1 MNQIAGKPQNLKQVN
16 RSIVRRAIR
25 GMGTATRGEI
35 VAATGISV
43 TTVRMLLAEMVEN
56 GELLEAGYDE
66 SAGGRKAMRYE
77 LNKNRFCGAAF
88 CLDGEN
94 IYYLIVN
101 ICGEIQERGSFEAQ
115 GDASASICAF
125 LDKRTENTEFRS
137 VGIGVPGIVNGLE
150 YRRKNEDGS
159 LERHPIGEVIRRRYH
174 IPVILENDLNA
185 VTLGF
190 GHCYLKEF
198 PEENCEEINM
208 AYLSF
213 SEGCLS
219 AGFLSGGR
227 LLRGWNNFVG
237 ELGLFPTEEDATLD
251 ELLESP
257 LDDAQYSRLV
267 ARLIAGICCVLNP
280 RYVAL
285 GGEMFRR
292 QCLPMIAECFDC
304 MLPDEMKTE
313 IVYAEDKW
321 HDYFE
326 GMAYLTAEHIFE
338 EVVLTGERQAEW
350 HKSNKISL

>member
-1 MNQIAGKPQNLKQVN
+1 MNPIAGKPQNLKQVN
-16 RSIVRRAIR
+16 RSIVRRVIR
-25 GMGTATRGEI
+25 EMGTATRGEI
-35 VAATGISV
+35 VAATRISV
-43 TTVRMLLAEMVEN
+43 TTVRMLLTEMVEN
-56 GELLEAGYDE
+56 RELLEAGYDE

-94 IYYLIVN
+94 VHYLITN
-101 ICGEIQERGSFEAQ
+101 ICGEIQEKGSFEAQ
-115 GDASASICAF
+115 GDVSASICAF
-125 LDKRTENTEFRS
+125 LDRRAEHTEFRS
-137 VGIGVPGIVNGLE
+137 VGIGVPGIVNGME
-150 YRRKNEDGS
+150 YRRKNEDGT
-159 LERHPIGEVIRRRYH
+159 LECYPIGEAIRQRYH

-185 VTLGF
+185 VTLGC

-198 PEENCEEINM
+198 PKEKCENINM

-213 SEGCLS
+213 SRGCLS

-237 ELGLFPTEEDATLD
+237 ELGLFPTEGGGTLD

-257 LDDAQYSRLV
+257 LDDERYSRIA

-280 RYVAL
+280 QYVAV
-285 GGEMFRR
+285 GGENFRK

-338 EVVLTGERQAEW
+338 EVQLTV
-350 HKSNKISL
+350 